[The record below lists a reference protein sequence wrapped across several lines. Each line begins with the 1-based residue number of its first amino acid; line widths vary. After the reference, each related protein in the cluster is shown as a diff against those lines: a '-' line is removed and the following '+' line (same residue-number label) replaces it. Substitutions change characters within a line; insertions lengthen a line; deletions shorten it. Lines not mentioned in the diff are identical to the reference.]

1 MDNQNIGEMTE
12 KTLTKIKEMVDV
24 NTVIGDAI
32 NCPDGTTVI
41 PFSRVTLGY
50 GGGGGNYSFTSDKL
64 SGAAGTG
71 LGVKIDPVGF
81 LVISEGNVRLL
92 NIEGSSNSAVDKI
105 ADALPMVINKV
116 DGFIQNR
123 KAGKAYS
130 E

>member
-1 MDNQNIGEMTE
+1 MDNHDVGEMTE
-12 KTLTKIKEMVDV
+12 RTLAKIKEMVDV
-24 NTVIGDAI
+24 NTVIGSAI
-32 NCPDGTTVI
+32 SCPDGTTVI

-50 GGGGGNYSFTSDKL
+50 GGGGGGIAAKSENSTN
-64 SGAAGTG
+64 AAGTG

-92 NIEGSSNSAVDKI
+92 NIEGSSNSAADKI

-123 KAGKAYS
+123 KASKAFS